1 MITIKKK
8 YQQPVV
14 EVFSLDLTDQPLLAD
29 SPMTEIVELDEF
41 TIVEI
46 ENQD

>member
-8 YQQPVV
+8 YPHPVV

-29 SPMTEIVELDEF
+29 SPVTEIVELDET
-41 TIVEI
+41 TIVNI
-46 ENQD
+46 EDQD